1 MIRDIGGV
9 STPPI
14 RGGSFN
20 SPQYTGEPWGEPLEG
35 FLPPKLPVR
44 AGEGALQ
51 GTVGHRL
58 RDGGSMIWRV
68 QTREKKLFKKKERKE
83 CLLCSCSRELHRAHL
98 SALRCSPSPQIPS
111 RLYSFARRRHPQGP
125 TCQSQLLPSRSI
137 SPSPKPPC
145 LR

>member
-58 RDGGSMIWRV
+58 RGDTVKKPRVDSIYQAQGLKKNYQAQIIGTELVGS
-68 QTREKKLFKKKERKE
+68 LP
-83 CLLCSCSRELHRAHL
+83 LLCWENLN
-98 SALRCSPSPQIPS
+98 
-111 RLYSFARRRHPQGP
+111 
-125 TCQSQLLPSRSI
+125 
-137 SPSPKPPC
+137 
-145 LR
+145 